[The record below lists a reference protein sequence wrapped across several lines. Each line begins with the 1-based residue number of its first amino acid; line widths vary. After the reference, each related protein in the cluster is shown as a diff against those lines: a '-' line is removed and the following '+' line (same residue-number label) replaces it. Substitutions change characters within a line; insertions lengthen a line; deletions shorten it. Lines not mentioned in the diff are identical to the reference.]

1 MISKQ
6 TIWKMHNAVENPIT
20 GITTNRRKKKKS
32 DIFKAALY
40 MIDLYI
46 LHTT

>member
-20 GITTNRRKKKKS
+20 GITNNRRKKS
-32 DIFKAALY
+32 YIFKAALY